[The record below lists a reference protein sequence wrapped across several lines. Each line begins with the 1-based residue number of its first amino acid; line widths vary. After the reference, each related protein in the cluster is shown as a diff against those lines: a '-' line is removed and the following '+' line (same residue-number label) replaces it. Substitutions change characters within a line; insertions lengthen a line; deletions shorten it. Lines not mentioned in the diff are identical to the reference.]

1 MRIQKNVLAGCAF
14 LALSLSAGPGRAHD
28 LKVLVS
34 RPVVDPGQQ
43 DTVYLS
49 YGHVLPVDTP
59 VDAETL
65 DDYSLKSPSG
75 SVVYLK
81 KEGVSLQ
88 LNEVPVEEEG
98 TYQAVA
104 TRKPLVFSEVVDG
117 QGNHTHVRAPR
128 SAVTEGTVESA
139 TRSLQFA
146 KALLVSGSKNDGPPE
161 PLGHLLE
168 IVPVEEPSG
177 WKSGR
182 DLNFLVLFR
191 GKPLANADLLGTYV
205 GFKPDKAWCYA
216 TTTGPAGA
224 AVVRPSQAGTWVLKV
239 KVQKP
244 APKERQAEYDLE
256 SYTATLVFE
265 VRP

>member
-1 MRIQKNVLAGCAF
+1 MRRTVVAAIGL
-14 LALSLSAGPGRAHD
+14 LALAQATECRAHD

-34 RPVVDPGQQ
+34 RLVAAPGEQ
-43 DTVYLS
+43 DTVYIS

-59 VDAETL
+59 VDADTL
-65 DDYSLKSPSG
+65 DDYSLKTPSG

-88 LNEVPVEEEG
+88 ANEVHVEEEG

-104 TRKPLVFSEVVDG
+104 TRKPLVFSEVVDK
-117 QGNHTHVRAPR
+117 QGNHTHVRGPK
-128 SAVTEGTVESA
+128 SGITEGTVEST

-146 KALLVSGSKNDGPPE
+146 KALLVSGSKNNNPLE
-161 PLGHLLE
+161 PLGHVLE
-168 IVPVEEPSG
+168 IVPADTPTA
-177 WKSGR
+177 WKSGQ
-182 DLNFLVLFR
+182 DLTFQVLFG
-191 GKPLANADLLGTYV
+191 GKPLANADVFATYI

-216 TTTGPAGA
+216 TSTDPKGA
-224 AVVRPSQAGTWVLKV
+224 AVVRPSQPGTWVLKV

-244 APKERQAEYDLE
+244 APKGKQAEYDLE
-256 SYTATLVFE
+256 SYSATLVLE